1 MKTEKEKEEHYKRY
15 GWKCNEKN
23 LETLPSSA
31 PESAKKLTQW
41 LTLAGR
47 KSSLEEWLGVLGAD
61 GKIHGTFWHIGAWT
75 HRMSHSKP
83 NQANIPSVWP
93 AEVSPKNAVEEIKEE
108 YDSKLR
114 ECFEASPWLVGTD
127 AEGIQLRILAHL
139 MNSPTYIKAVEE
151 GDKDLGTDV
160 HTLNMKSLGSVC
172 RSRDA
177 AKTFIYAWILGAS
190 NPKIAEILE
199 CTSAQAKEAV
209 NNFLEALP
217 ELKKLKDFQVKRDAK
232 RGYFVGLDGR
242 KVPCTSEHLMLAGY
256 LQNGEAVVMKHAT
269 IEWLSQLEKTSID
282 FSLLN
287 LVHDEWQT
295 RVGGSFSDAEYV
307 GQAQVKAL
315 EDTGKKLNLNIKI
328 TGQYSVGKNWKET
341 H

>member
-1 MKTEKEKEEHYKRY
+1 MKTKKEKEEHYKRY

-23 LETLPSSA
+23 LESLPSSA
-31 PESAKKLTQW
+31 PESAKQLTQW

-47 KSSLEEWLGVLGAD
+47 KSSLEEWLGVLESD

-93 AEVSPKNAVEEIKEE
+93 SEVPPKNVVEEIKER
-108 YDSKLR
+108 YDERLR
-114 ECFEASPWLVGTD
+114 ECYEASPWLVGTD
-127 AEGIQLRILAHL
+127 AESIQLRVLAHL
-139 MNSPTYIKAVEE
+139 MNSPAYIRAIEE
-151 GDKDLGTDV
+151 GDKSLGTDV
-160 HTLNMKSLGSVC
+160 HTLNMKALGPVC

-177 AKTFIYAWILGAS
+177 SKTFIYAWILGAS

-199 CTSAQAKEAV
+199 CSTAEAKEAV
-209 NNFLEALP
+209 DNFLRALP

-232 RGYFVGLDGR
+232 RGYFIGLDGR

-256 LQNGEAVVMKHAT
+256 LQNGEAVIMKHAT
-269 IEWLSQLEKTSID
+269 IEWLSQLKKTAIP
-282 FSLLN
+282 FNLLN
-287 LVHDEWQT
+287 FVHDEWQT
-295 RVGGSFSDAEYV
+295 RVGGSYEDADYV
-307 GQAQVKAL
+307 GKAQCQALV
-315 EDTGKKLNLNIKI
+315 DTGERLGLNIKLA
-328 TGQYSVGKNWKET
+328 GAYSIGKNWRDT